1 MARSLGGAAG
11 RRGRTAVSGQRLDA
25 AEGRV
30 GSLSED
36 LADLEG
42 ELAED
47 LQEID
52 ARWNATAQAIDVARI
67 ALEKTDVKV
76 AQLVLCWVPVS
87 RARPGTPGTSG

>member
-1 MARSLGGAAG
+1 
-11 RRGRTAVSGQRLDA
+11 VSGQRVDA
-25 AEGRV
+25 AENKV
-30 GSLSED
+30 SALSED
-36 LADLEG
+36 LADLEA

-52 ARWNATAQAIDVARI
+52 ARWDATAQSIDTARI

-76 AQLVLCWVPVS
+76 AQLVLCWVPVT